1 LSKKYEKI
9 SKKYDSLK
17 SDQAAA
23 YIIIKEV
30 PASALADILRSGSV
44 RDL

>member
-1 LSKKYEKI
+1 MKKYQ
-9 SKKYDSLK
+9 KKYDSLK

-30 PASALADILRSGSV
+30 PASALADILRTGIV